1 MTQISVKKILCFV
14 LAIAM
19 AAALAGCSKTEEEST
34 TESTAPATTEE
45 QSVTQASTTVPVTEA
60 PTTQPETTTAP
71 PETTTAAPKDGE
83 SIQNIIDTLESKHFY
98 MAGQVNLAGG
108 QTMNAK
114 ATCEGDNYR
123 MEMDSSQMK
132 MSMIYLDS
140 TPYIVNN
147 STNMYV
153 VFDQAAIDSLDQ
165 VLTGLSSFGVT
176 MNSQDISDMKNMMSN
191 FDDSM
196 DYSKYIEG
204 GEYSEYT
211 AKMNDEDYLCSSYKT
226 QYGTIR
232 IYTQDGNLKIIDV
245 YDTNG
250 ARQMNF
256 IVSAFIPEVL
266 TPISLNGLT
275 KATSLVNLF
284 SNVSR

>member
-1 MTQISVKKILCFV
+1 MTKMSVKRFLCFV
-14 LAIAM
+14 LAVAM
-19 AAALAGCSKTEEEST
+19 AAVFVGCSKTEEDNT
-34 TESTAPATTEE
+34 TEPAAEPVVTEAPSE
-45 QSVTQASTTVPVTEA
+45 TQVLTTVPVTEA
-60 PTTQPETTTAP
+60 PTTQ

-83 SIQNIIDTLESKHFY
+83 SIQNIIDTLESQHFY

-114 ATCEGDNYR
+114 ATCDGNNYR

-140 TPYIVNN
+140 TPYVVNN
-147 STNMYV
+147 ATNMYV
-153 VFDQAAIDSLDQ
+153 VFDDAAIASLDQ
-165 VLTGLSSFGVT
+165 VLIGLSSFGIT
-176 MNSQDISDMKNMMSN
+176 MNNQDISDMKNMMSN

-211 AKMNDEDYLCSSYKT
+211 AKMNDEEYLCSTYKT
-226 QYGTIR
+226 EYGTIR
-232 IYTQDGNLKIIDV
+232 IYTQNGNLKIIDV

-256 IVSAFIPEVL
+256 VVSAFIPEIL

-284 SNVSR
+284 SSVSR